1 MILGICM
8 GPAGNPRKRS
18 SDTGTAG
25 DSLALSSLCSVTR
38 YWVLPDLI
46 AVTKGAARAATHM
59 FFLIRMAF
67 WFSLVLLFLPIWPT
81 GGDTD
86 QQPVGAIRTFI
97 AAQQAIGDL
106 SRICE
111 REPDVCETG
120 KAAAQTIGMRAREGA
135 RIAAEMLEQTQAGSA
150 ATTDLDAISTETVPD
165 GVAPTP
171 PTALLP
177 TPRPAN

>member
-1 MILGICM
+1 
-8 GPAGNPRKRS
+8 
-18 SDTGTAG
+18 
-25 DSLALSSLCSVTR
+25 
-38 YWVLPDLI
+38 
-46 AVTKGAARAATHM
+46 M

-81 GGDTD
+81 GGETD

-97 AAQQAIGDL
+97 AAQQAVSDI

-120 KAAAQTIGMRAREGA
+120 KAAAQTIGVRAREGA
-135 RIAAEMLEQTQAGSA
+135 RIAAELLEQTQAGSTA
-150 ATTDLDAISTETVPD
+150 PSDPDADAMASALEDAP
-165 GVAPTP
+165 PTP
-171 PTALLP
+171 PTALVP